1 MNDCVTHRGQKSSD
15 NQLGELRQSAPGDN
29 MDYRIGEKGGLPQ
42 STWNRHQVG
51 ALDTDKDNL
60 NWAVSIVAAAN
71 SGFEQKVFET
81 GKLKKMEESKQMLV
95 VPKMVGTLDQMECP

>member
-29 MDYRIGEKGGLPQ
+29 MDCRIGEKGGLPQ
-42 STWNRHQVG
+42 STWN
-51 ALDTDKDNL
+51 LDTDKDNL

-81 GKLKKMEESKQMLV
+81 GKLKKKKKTEESKQMLV